1 MAIPGIA
8 ASFLGK
14 VALGVVNKRKSSGGS
29 AFPQM
34 RTPKLS
40 VVSSVRDLSARNK
53 SRPTRA
59 SGSTIAKNQAMI
71 GNIGGKGSI
80 RMKAAS
86 GLTRI

>member
-1 MAIPGIA
+1 MAIPGVA

-14 VALGVVNKRKSSGGS
+14 VALSVVNKRKSNGGS

-34 RTPKLS
+34 KMPKLS
-40 VVSSVRDLSARNK
+40 VVSSVRDVSARSK

-59 SGSTIAKNQAMI
+59 SSSTIAVNKARI

-80 RMKAAS
+80 RMKATS
-86 GLTRI
+86 GLTRV

>member
-1 MAIPGIA
+1 MIPGIEAFMAKA
-8 ASFLGK
+8 ALSVLT
-14 VALGVVNKRKSSGGS
+14 KRKQSKGS

-40 VVSSVRDLSARNK
+40 VVSSVRDVSARKK

-59 SGSTIAKNQAMI
+59 SRSTIASNKAMI

-80 RMKAAS
+80 RMKASS

>member
-1 MAIPGIA
+1 MSIPGIA

-34 RTPKLS
+34 KMPKLS
-40 VVSSVRDLSARNK
+40 VVSSVRDVSARSK

-59 SGSTIAKNQAMI
+59 SRSTIASNKAMI

-80 RMKAAS
+80 RMKASS
-86 GLTRI
+86 GLTRV

>member
-14 VALGVVNKRKSSGGS
+14 VALGIVNKRKSSGGS

-40 VVSSVRDLSARNK
+40 VVSSVRNLSARK

-59 SGSTIAKNQAMI
+59 SSSTMAINKARI

-86 GLTRI
+86 GLTRLS